1 MAALAGAPIRKVL
14 IFSDKGRNSSQ
25 IVRSRRLFQLLT
37 TLHNRQRAS
46 SCPIQR
52 DKIMNRTITVALIAL
67 SLGTV
72 LPSVASAQTAKD
84 LVGSWSMLSNE
95 TTRPDGTKVATWGA
109 NPKGNLIL
117 ESNGRFSIVVTR
129 ADLPKFSSNNRLQG
143 TPDEN
148 KTVVHGSIA
157 YFGTY
162 LVTDKVI
169 TLKVEAS
176 TFPNWTGSEQKR
188 PLTITGD
195 EMKWTVAAGSG
206 GGTVEL
212 VWKRIK

>member
-1 MAALAGAPIRKVL
+1 
-14 IFSDKGRNSSQ
+14 
-25 IVRSRRLFQLLT
+25 
-37 TLHNRQRAS
+37 
-46 SCPIQR
+46 
-52 DKIMNRTITVALIAL
+52 MNRRVALVMSTLAL
-67 SLGTV
+67 VSLG
-72 LPSVASAQTAKD
+72 VAVPGAAFAQTAKD

-95 TTRPDGTKVATWGA
+95 TTRPDGTKVATWGP

-129 ADLPKFSSNNRLQG
+129 AELPKFASNNRAQG
-143 TPDEN
+143 TPEEN
-148 KTVVHGSIA
+148 KAVVQGSLG

-162 LVTDKVI
+162 SVADKVI

-176 TFPNWTGSEQKR
+176 TFPNWTGGEQKR

-195 EMKWTVAAGSG
+195 EMKWSVAAGSG